1 MSTFYFEALYL
12 FLSFPSFRMR
22 YLRSKDREANKECY
36 PSLFYPEV
44 YLLDN
49 GYKAFFESELQ
60 NCEPQTYKPMLHENH
75 AADLKHFRAKTKSG
89 EKGRPSYRPGMKL

>member
-1 MSTFYFEALYL
+1 
-12 FLSFPSFRMR
+12 MR

-49 GYKAFFESELQ
+49 GYKAFYESELQ
-60 NCEPQTYKPMLHENH
+60 NCEPQTYKPMLHKDH
-75 AADLKHFRAKTKSG
+75 GDDLKHFRTKSKSWAG
-89 EKGRPSYRPGMKL
+89 EERGGRPNFRGLKF